1 LPINHFVSLNEKEK
15 DMFARALVAKLLA
28 MLGVAFV
35 KAAIAVGGAGKCD
48 CEVAV
53 FPREVEPFWLV
64 FYSIALL
71 PVFWFVFSVFFA
83 ATGDM

>member
-1 LPINHFVSLNEKEK
+1 
-15 DMFARALVAKLLA
+15 MFARALVAKLLA
-28 MLGVAFV
+28 ILGVAFV

-53 FPREVEPFWLV
+53 FPKEIEPFWLV
-64 FYSIALL
+64 VYSFTLM
-71 PVFWFVFSVFFA
+71 PVFWFIFSVFFA